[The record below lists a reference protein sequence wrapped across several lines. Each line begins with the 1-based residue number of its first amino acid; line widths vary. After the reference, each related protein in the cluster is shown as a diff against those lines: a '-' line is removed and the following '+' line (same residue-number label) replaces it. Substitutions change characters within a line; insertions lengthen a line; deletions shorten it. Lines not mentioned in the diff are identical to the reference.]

1 MASFWSFTIS
11 TSTHLSLSSTSSH
24 RFRKTKHSG
33 TTLSLEFWR
42 AALDGCW
49 SSLCCKLRSTS
60 TTSTNKFYNRSRSSA
75 YIKTVK
81 TRLTSHKRKWKETK
95 IRSSQTKAAMPIKQQ
110 HKTPTAGVD
119 KSKRVTQ
126 TNTIW
131 ELMAAAPT
139 ISICLCPL
147 LLATINVM
155 L

>member
-1 MASFWSFTIS
+1 MASCWSFTIS

-81 TRLTSHKRKWKETK
+81 TRLTSHKWRRKQYK
-95 IRSSQTKAAMPIKQQ
+95 IRSSQTKAARQIKQ
-110 HKTPTAGVD
+110 HKTPTTGVA
-119 KSKRVTQ
+119 KFKAVAQ
-126 TNTIW
+126 ANTIW

-139 ISICLCPL
+139 ISVCLCL
-147 LLATINVM
+147 LLASINVM